1 MKHKGTLLLIV
12 VLVALS
18 SFFYIYEIKGAAKRK
33 QAEEGRKKEEWLKS
47 QIFPYQVQDFKKIR
61 IMKDNKTILYQREE
75 QVWWMKEPMNI
86 KGDEKVVDDI
96 IRSII
101 GVVETDPVT
110 DNPSDLVQFGLNR
123 PQMEISVWLEG
134 KEEEMTLLLGND
146 NPTSITLYAKMGDS
160 PRVFLVGSLIRWELK
175 KEFYN
180 LKNQVGPFFPDMD
193 II

>member
-1 MKHKGTLLLIV
+1 MKHKGTLPLIV

-18 SFFYIYEIKGAAKRK
+18 GFFYIYEIKGAAKRK
-33 QAEEGRKKEEWLKS
+33 QAEEERKNEEWLKS

-86 KGDEKVVDDI
+86 KGDEKAVDDI
-96 IRSII
+96 LHSII
-101 GVVETDPVT
+101 RVVETDPVT
-110 DNPSDLVQFGLNR
+110 DNPSDLLQFGLDR

-134 KEEEMTLLLGND
+134 KEEEITLLLGND

-180 LKNQVGPFFPDMD
+180 LKNQVGPFFPDRD
-193 II
+193 IL

>member
-47 QIFPYQVQDFKKIR
+47 QIFPCQVQDFKKIR

-75 QVWWMKEPMNI
+75 QVWWMKEPLNI
-86 KGDEKVVDDI
+86 KGYEKAVDDI

-123 PQMEISVWLEG
+123 PQLEISVWLEG
-134 KEEEMTLLLGND
+134 KEEEMTLFLGND

-180 LKNQVGPFFPDMD
+180 LKNQVGPFFPDRD

>member
-61 IMKDNKTILYQREE
+61 IMKDNKTILYQRKE
-75 QVWWMKEPMNI
+75 QVWWMKEPLNI
-86 KGDEKVVDDI
+86 KGDEKAVDDI

-180 LKNQVGPFFPDMD
+180 LKNQVGPFFPDRD

>member
-1 MKHKGTLLLIV
+1 
-12 VLVALS
+12 
-18 SFFYIYEIKGAAKRK
+18 
-33 QAEEGRKKEEWLKS
+33 
-47 QIFPYQVQDFKKIR
+47 
-61 IMKDNKTILYQREE
+61 MKDNKTILYQRKE
-75 QVWWMKEPMNI
+75 QVWWMKEPLNI
-86 KGDEKVVDDI
+86 KGDEKAVDDI

-160 PRVFLVGSLIRWELK
+160 PRVFLVGSLIRWALK

-180 LKNQVGPFFPDMD
+180 LKNQVGPFFPDRD

>member
-18 SFFYIYEIKGAAKRK
+18 IFFYIYEIKGVAKRK
-33 QAEEGRKKEEWLKS
+33 QAEEERKKEEWLKI

-86 KGDEKVVDDI
+86 KGDEKAVDDI
-96 IRSII
+96 IHSIM

-110 DNPSDLVQFGLNR
+110 DNPSDLVQFGLDR
-123 PQMEISVWLEG
+123 PTMEVSVWLEG
-134 KEEEMTLLLGND
+134 EEEEITLLLGND
-146 NPTSITLYAKMGDS
+146 NPTSIFSFIMDTVS
-160 PRVFLVGSLIRWELK
+160 
-175 KEFYN
+175 FY
-180 LKNQVGPFFPDMD
+180 
-193 II
+193 

>member
-61 IMKDNKTILYQREE
+61 IMKDNKTILYQRKE
-75 QVWWMKEPMNI
+75 QVWWMKEPLNI
-86 KGDEKVVDDI
+86 KGDEKAVDDI

-180 LKNQVGPFFPDMD
+180 LKNQVGPFFPGRDL
-193 II
+193 I

>member
-1 MKHKGTLLLIV
+1 MKHTGTLLLIV

-18 SFFYIYEIKGAAKRK
+18 CFFYIYEIKGTAKRK
-33 QAEEGRKKEEWLKS
+33 QAAEERKKEEWRKS

-61 IMKDNKTILYQREE
+61 IMKDNKTILYQREK
-75 QVWWMKEPMNI
+75 QLWWMKEPMEI
-86 KGDEKVVDDI
+86 KGDERAVDDI
-96 IRSII
+96 IHSII

-110 DNPSDLVQFGLNR
+110 DDPSDLVQFGLDR

-134 KEEEMTLLLGND
+134 KEEEITLLLGND

-180 LKNQVGPFFPDMD
+180 LKNQVGPFFPDRD
-193 II
+193 LI

>member
-61 IMKDNKTILYQREE
+61 IMKDNNTILYQREE

-86 KGDEKVVDDI
+86 KGDEKAVDDI

-110 DNPSDLVQFGLNR
+110 DNPSDLVQFGLNL

-134 KEEEMTLLLGND
+134 EEEEMTLLLGND

-180 LKNQVGPFFPDMD
+180 LKNQVGPFFPDRD

>member
-18 SFFYIYEIKGAAKRK
+18 IFFYIYEIKGVAKRK
-33 QAEEGRKKEEWLKS
+33 QAEEERKKEEWLKI

-86 KGDEKVVDDI
+86 KGDEKAVDDI
-96 IRSII
+96 IHSIM

-110 DNPSDLVQFGLNR
+110 DNPSDLVQFGLDR
-123 PQMEISVWLEG
+123 PTMEVSVWLEG
-134 KEEEMTLLLGND
+134 EEEEITLLLGND

-180 LKNQVGPFFPDMD
+180 LKNRVGPFFPGRD
-193 II
+193 IL

>member
-12 VLVALS
+12 ALVALS

-33 QAEEGRKKEEWLKS
+33 QAEEEKKKEEWRKI
-47 QIFPYQVQDFKKIR
+47 QIFPYQVQEFKKIR
-61 IMKDNKTILYQREE
+61 IMKDNKTILYQRGE

-86 KGDEKVVDDI
+86 KGDEKAVDDI

-110 DNPSDLVQFGLNR
+110 DDPSDLVQFGLDR

-180 LKNQVGPFFPDMD
+180 LKNHVGPFFPDRD

>member
-33 QAEEGRKKEEWLKS
+33 QAEEERKKEEWRKI

-86 KGDEKVVDDI
+86 KGDEKAVDDI

-110 DNPSDLVQFGLNR
+110 DNPSDLVQFGLDR

-134 KEEEMTLLLGND
+134 KEEEMILLLGND

-180 LKNQVGPFFPDMD
+180 LKNQVGPFFPDRD

>member
-75 QVWWMKEPMNI
+75 QVWLMKEPMNI
-86 KGDEKVVDDI
+86 KGDEKAVDDI

-180 LKNQVGPFFPDMD
+180 LKNQVGPFFPDRD

>member
-61 IMKDNKTILYQREE
+61 IVKDNKTILYQREE
-75 QVWWMKEPMNI
+75 QVWLMKEPMNI
-86 KGDEKVVDDI
+86 KGDEKAVDDI

-180 LKNQVGPFFPDMD
+180 LKNQVGPFFPDRD

>member
-12 VLVALS
+12 VLGALS
-18 SFFYIYEIKGAAKRK
+18 IFFYIYEIKGAAKRK
-33 QAEEGRKKEEWLKS
+33 QAEEERKKEEWLKI

-86 KGDEKVVDDI
+86 KGDEKAVDDI
-96 IRSII
+96 ILSIM

-110 DNPSDLVQFGLNR
+110 DNPSDLVQFGLDR
-123 PQMEISVWLEG
+123 PPMEVSVWLEG
-134 KEEEMTLLLGND
+134 KEEEITLLLGND
-146 NPTSITLYAKMGDS
+146 NPTSITLYAKMGNS
-160 PRVFLVGSLIRWELK
+160 PRIFLVGSLIRWELK

-180 LKNQVGPFFPDMD
+180 LKHRVGPFFPDEEVL
-193 II
+193 

>member
-61 IMKDNKTILYQREE
+61 IMKDNKIILYQREE
-75 QVWWMKEPMNI
+75 QVWWMKEPLNI
-86 KGDEKVVDDI
+86 KGDEKAVDDI

-180 LKNQVGPFFPDMD
+180 LKNQVGPFFPDRD

>member
-33 QAEEGRKKEEWLKS
+33 QAEEEKKKEEWRKI

-86 KGDEKVVDDI
+86 KGDEKAVDDI

-180 LKNQVGPFFPDMD
+180 LKNQVGPFFPDRD

>member
-33 QAEEGRKKEEWLKS
+33 QAEEERKKEEWLKS
-47 QIFPYQVQDFKKIR
+47 QIFPYQVQDFKKIK

-75 QVWWMKEPMNI
+75 QVWWMKEPLNI
-86 KGDEKVVDDI
+86 KGDEKAVDDI

-110 DNPSDLVQFGLNR
+110 DNPSDLVQFGLNL

-134 KEEEMTLLLGND
+134 EEEEMTLLLGND

-180 LKNQVGPFFPDMD
+180 LKNQVGPFFPDRD

>member
-33 QAEEGRKKEEWLKS
+33 QAEEERKKEEWLKS

-61 IMKDNKTILYQREE
+61 IRKDNKTILYQREE
-75 QVWWMKEPMNI
+75 KVWWMKKPMNI
-86 KGDEKVVDDI
+86 KGDEKTVDDI

-101 GVVETDPVT
+101 GVVETDPVI
-110 DNPSDLVQFGLNR
+110 DNPSDLVQFGLDR

-180 LKNQVGPFFPDMD
+180 LKNQVGPFFPDRD
-193 II
+193 LI